1 MSSPGSP
8 SQPQSRALYGLLAC
22 VRLTAFEQRATDAG
36 RAVSYEDKVVLAGLA
51 TGAFTQ
57 FERLRDRLIE
67 AGADPYE
74 AMRPYQDAIT
84 AFHARTR
91 PEDAMEALTKVYVAD
106 SILADLHRE
115 AVEKVDPGTRA
126 VVHESLADSGHAEI
140 LTERLRAAAEN
151 DPRLASRLALWAR
164 RLVGEALSQA
174 HALAEGHPEVGALFG
189 EEDVA
194 TMFGRI
200 VDRHQARM
208 RAVDLRD

>member
-1 MSSPGSP
+1 MSSAGSP
-8 SQPQSRALYGLLAC
+8 SFPQSRALYGLLAC
-22 VRLTAFEQRATDAG
+22 VRLTAFEQRAADAA
-36 RAVSYEDKVVLAGLA
+36 RAATYEDKVVLAGLA

-84 AFHARTR
+84 AFHGRTR
-91 PEDAMEALTKVYVAD
+91 PDDAMEALTKVYVAD
-106 SILADLHRE
+106 SILADLYRE
-115 AVEKVDPGTRA
+115 AAEKADPGTRA
-126 VVHESLADSGHAEI
+126 VVHDSLADSGHAEI

-151 DPRLASRLALWAR
+151 DSRLASRLGLWAR

>member
-1 MSSPGSP
+1 MSPSGSS
-8 SQPQSRALYGLLAC
+8 SQPQPRVLYGLLAC
-22 VRLTAFEQRATDAG
+22 VRLTAFEQRAADAG
-36 RAVSYEDKVVLAGLA
+36 RAASYEDKVVLAGLA
-51 TGAFTQ
+51 TRAFAQ
-57 FERLRDRLIE
+57 FERLRDRLME

-84 AFHARTR
+84 AFHRHTR

-106 SILADLHRE
+106 SILADLYRE
-115 AVEKVDPGTRA
+115 AVDKADPGTRA

-151 DPRLASRLALWAR
+151 DSRLASRLGLWAR